1 MLRQGEC
8 AEVAA
13 ENSPVYVAASSKSYV
28 DGRLATIENRL
39 AKISAALAVHVQAPV
54 AASCTP
60 TCVIEDLG
68 AVVKVAAK
76 SYTTRDTARPFGNSI
91 DCKSY
96 ATELEGPLNSK
107 VDPLLVSSW
116 YPYFLLVSLLQT
128 NEVSGDMIVDD
139 QYHRC
144 CC

>member
-1 MLRQGEC
+1 M
-8 AEVAA
+8 AA

-28 DGRLATIENRL
+28 DGRLATIE
-39 AKISAALAVHVQAPV
+39 VHVQAPV